1 MSQKSKSNT
10 HQEFETVKPKVSI
23 IEHFQEVEDPRIER
37 SQRHLLSDI
46 ITIAILAVICGAN
59 DWVAVARYGQAKRA
73 WLKIFLDLP
82 NGIPSHDTFGDV
94 FARLNPEQLQSCFLN
109 WVRSVSRLTQ
119 GEVIAIDGKTVRRS
133 YDQGDNKG
141 AIHMV
146 SAWASQ
152 NRLVLGQRKVDEKSN
167 EITAIPEL
175 LRVLDLYGCIV
186 TIDAMG
192 TQTAIAEQI
201 IAQGGD
207 YVLALKGN
215 QGNLFEDVQQ
225 LFQYAQS
232 MDFRGTEHDYYE
244 CVDAAHGRIET
255 RRCWSM
261 GCVDGLLNG
270 EKWSGLNSIV
280 MVEAIRRTTAEPNP
294 TPEKR
299 YYISS
304 LAPKAE
310 CLAKAIRTHWGIEN
324 SLHWVLD
331 VAFREDECRVRKGH
345 ADENFALLRHL
356 ALSLLNQEKT
366 SKVGIHNRRLQA
378 GWDNDYLLKVLTR

>member
-1 MSQKSKSNT
+1 M
-10 HQEFETVKPKVSI
+10 
-23 IEHFQEVEDPRIER
+23 
-37 SQRHLLSDI
+37 
-46 ITIAILAVICGAN
+46 
-59 DWVAVARYGQAKRA
+59 
-73 WLKIFLDLP
+73 
-82 NGIPSHDTFGDV
+82 
-94 FARLNPEQLQSCFLN
+94 
-109 WVRSVSRLTQ
+109 RSVSRLTQ

-146 SAWASQ
+146 SARASQ

-261 GCVDGLLNG
+261 SCVDGLLNG

-294 TPEKR
+294 TPRET
-299 YYISS
+299 
-304 LAPKAE
+304 L
-310 CLAKAIRTHWGIEN
+310 
-324 SLHWVLD
+324 LH
-331 VAFREDECRVRKGH
+331 
-345 ADENFALLRHL
+345 
-356 ALSLLNQEKT
+356 
-366 SKVGIHNRRLQA
+366 
-378 GWDNDYLLKVLTR
+378 

>member
-23 IEHFQEVEDPRIER
+23 IEHFQEVDDPCIKR
-37 SQRHLLSDI
+37 SKRHLLSDI

-59 DWVAVARYGQAKRA
+59 DWVAVAKYGQAKRA

-232 MDFRGTEHDYYE
+232 MDFGGTEHDYYE
-244 CVDAAHGRIET
+244 CVDAAHGRIEI

-270 EKWSGLNSIV
+270 EKWSGLNS
-280 MVEAIRRTTAEPNP
+280 RP
-294 TPEKR
+294 
-299 YYISS
+299 
-304 LAPKAE
+304 L
-310 CLAKAIRTHWGIEN
+310 HN
-324 SLHWVLD
+324 S
-331 VAFREDECRVRKGH
+331 
-345 ADENFALLRHL
+345 
-356 ALSLLNQEKT
+356 
-366 SKVGIHNRRLQA
+366 
-378 GWDNDYLLKVLTR
+378 

>member
-1 MSQKSKSNT
+1 MSQKSKSN
-10 HQEFETVKPKVSI
+10 QECETVKPKISI
-23 IEHFQEVEDPRIER
+23 IEHFQGVDDPRIKR
-37 SQRHLLSDI
+37 SQRHLLIDI

-59 DWVAVARYGQAKRA
+59 DWVAVAKYGQAKQA
-73 WLKIFLDLP
+73 WLKTFLDLP

-94 FARLNPEQLQSCFLN
+94 FVRLNPEQLQSCFLS
-109 WVRSVSRLTQ
+109 WVNSVSRLTG

-207 YVLALKGN
+207 YILALKGN

-232 MDFRGTEHDYYE
+232 IDFRGTEHDYYE

-270 EKWSGLNSIV
+270 EKWTGLNSIV
-280 MVEAIRRTTAEPNP
+280 MVEAVRRTATNPNP

-310 CLAKAIRTHWGIEN
+310 CLAKAIRTHWSIEN

-331 VAFREDECRVRKGH
+331 VAFREDECRIRKGH
-345 ADENFALLRHL
+345 ANENFALLRHL